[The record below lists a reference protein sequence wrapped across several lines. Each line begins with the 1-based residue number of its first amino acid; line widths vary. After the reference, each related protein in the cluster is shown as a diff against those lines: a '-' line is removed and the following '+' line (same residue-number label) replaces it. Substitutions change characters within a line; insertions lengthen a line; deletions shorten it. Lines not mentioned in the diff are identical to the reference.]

1 MKAIATR
8 SVLIAGLALTLG
20 LAACKKSDDAAATS
34 TSGDPVAAVAPPAGK
49 AWTDVVS
56 ATPDGGMRMGN
67 PAAPIKMVEYGS
79 LSCPHCARFAAES
92 TKVLL
97 EKYVGTG
104 KVSYEFRSFAI
115 HPQDVPLTVL
125 VRCAPPEAFFPMV
138 EQVYANFDGLSAS
151 TQKGAPALQK
161 VGNLP
166 PNQRFVA
173 IADALGFTDFFAARG
188 ISTDQAHACLA
199 DTKGAERVA
208 AEAQKAGDSG
218 IDSTP
223 TILVNGSKAN
233 GNTWADV
240 EPVLQRSGAR

>member
-1 MKAIATR
+1 MKAIASR
-8 SVLIAGLALTLG
+8 SVLLAGLALTLG
-20 LAACKKSDDAAATS
+20 LAACKKAEDGAAP
-34 TSGDPVAAVAPPAGK
+34 TSGGPVAAVAPPAGK
-49 AWTDVVS
+49 AWTDIVS

-67 PAAPIKMVEYGS
+67 PAAPIKLVEYGS
-79 LSCPHCARFAAES
+79 LSCPHCAKFSADS
-92 TKVLL
+92 TKALM

-125 VRCAPPEAFFPMV
+125 VRCAPAEAFFPMV
-138 EQVYANFDGLSAS
+138 EQVYANFEPLTAS
-151 TQKGAPALQK
+151 TMKGAPALQK

-166 PNQRFVA
+166 PERRFIA
-173 IADALGFTDFFAARG
+173 IADALGFTEFFAARG
-188 ISTDQAHACLA
+188 IATDQAHACLA
-199 DTKGAERVA
+199 DAKAAQRVA
-208 AEAQKAGDSG
+208 AESQKAGDAG

-223 TILVNGSKAN
+223 TILVNGTKVT

>member
-1 MKAIATR
+1 MNTKALLLT
-8 SVLIAGLALTLG
+8 GLALTLG
-20 LAACKKSDDAAATS
+20 LSACKKSEDATAPAD
-34 TSGDPVAAVAPPAGK
+34 GAPVAAVAAPAGK
-49 AWTDVVS
+49 SWTDIAA
-56 ATPDGGMRMGN
+56 ATPEGGMRLGN
-67 PAAPIKMVEYGS
+67 PNAPIKLVEYGS
-79 LSCPHCARFAAES
+79 LSCPHCAKFSQDSSKA
-92 TKVLL
+92 LM

-125 VRCAPPEAFFPMV
+125 VRCAPAEAFFPMV
-138 EQVYANFDGLSAS
+138 EQVYANFDALSAS
-151 TQKGAPALQK
+151 TQKGAPALNT
-161 VGNLP
+161 VGSLP
-166 PNQRFVA
+166 PDKRFIA

-199 DTKGAERVA
+199 DTKAAERVA
-208 AEAQKAGDSG
+208 AEAQAAGDAG

-223 TILVNGSKAN
+223 TILVNGTKVQ